1 MCGQRRLRDGK
12 CPEKRYAQ
20 RRGATRKKRAEAG
33 LEQKMKKSEAA
44 VGGTGGRLLEEKEE
58 VLVGGSGKQE
68 EVAQK
73 PEPNRGTSVDP
84 GKSM

>member
-1 MCGQRRLRDGK
+1 
-12 CPEKRYAQ
+12 
-20 RRGATRKKRAEAG
+20 
-33 LEQKMKKSEAA
+33 MKKSEAA